1 MKESRINENVILKLA
16 IEFSL
21 VAIEYCELLEK
32 KKKFVVSNQL
42 LKSATSIGAN
52 LFEAQNAES
61 KPDFVHKVKLAAK
74 EVDETK
80 YWLILCSQSS
90 RYPEASTLIDKL
102 NNIERV
108 INKILSTS
116 KSNNQRPN

>member
-21 VAIEYCELLEK
+21 MAIEYCELLEK

-90 RYPEASTLIDKL
+90 SYPEASTLIDKL